1 METTGKVKLKRKP
14 FEYIL
19 YDGSNFD
26 AVQKFI
32 GSAPIYKPNDDE
44 ADFMLGCNVGRME
57 WVSPG
62 LFIVKDDFGHLSIYT
77 RGMFEKRFEPWDFQ
91 DDIKIFILRSHRTC
105 NEDECFVGQMTT
117 YEMSHEIATDFKK
130 KKRSEVTKDD
140 YVIRCVICHEP
151 ATTLDCHYPYE
162 VEMNRCEK
170 HQHSRIDPCT
180 WSDYGVAVEVCKD
193 HYSML
198 GLKAKIEQQLDW
210 LDKQDGCC
218 CENILHDKLRSA
230 LWQLDHYM
238 KAKWPAEQM
247 GPSKQDEAKTGK

>member
-1 METTGKVKLKRKP
+1 METTGKVKLKSKP
-14 FEYIL
+14 FDYML
-19 YDGSNFD
+19 YDGSNYEKIREFVC
-26 AVQKFI
+26 AASI
-32 GSAPIYKPNDDE
+32 CKPNDDD
-44 ADFMLGCNVGRME
+44 ADFMLGCGVGRME

-62 LFIVKDDFGHLSIYT
+62 MYVVKDDQGFVYTYT
-77 RGMFEKRFEPWDFQ
+77 REMFERKFEPWDFQ
-91 DDIKIFILRSHRTC
+91 DDMKTFILHSHRTC

-117 YEMSHEIATDFKK
+117 YEMSHEIATDFEK

-140 YVIRCVICHEP
+140 HVIRCVICHEP

-170 HQHSRIDPCT
+170 HQHSKIDPCT

-198 GLKAKIEQQLDW
+198 VLRTHIEKQLDW
-210 LDKQDGCC
+210 LMKQDMHLD
-218 CENILHDKLRSA
+218 ENVLRDKL
-230 LWQLDHYM
+230 LDTLRHLDYYM

-247 GPSKQDEAKTGK
+247 GPSKEDEAKTGK

>member
-44 ADFMLGCNVGRME
+44 ADFMLGCHVGRME

-62 LFIVKDDFGHLSIYT
+62 LFIVKDDLGHVSIYT
-77 RGMFEKRFEPWDFQ
+77 RGMFERRFDPWDIR
-91 DDIKIFILRSHRTC
+91 DDMATFVLCSHRTC
-105 NEDECFVGQMTT
+105 GEDECFVCRLNID
-117 YEMSHEIATDFKK
+117 ELAHEVVTDFER
-130 KKRSEVTKDD
+130 KKRSELTKDD
-140 YVIRCVICHEP
+140 HVIRCVICHEP

-170 HQHSRIDPCT
+170 HQHSRIDPRA

-193 HYSML
+193 HYGML
-198 GLKAKIEQQLDW
+198 VLKAHIEKQLDW
-210 LDKQDGCC
+210 IMKQDMLLD
-218 CENILHDKLRSA
+218 ENVLRDKL
-230 LWQLDHYM
+230 LDTLRHLDYYM
-238 KAKWPAEQM
+238 NGKWPKEQM
-247 GPSKQDEAKTGK
+247 GPAKEEEAKTGK